1 MLLRAY
7 VNWWKKKHSQST
19 LDHTYDY
26 VMERGTKVRGASD
39 PVEIKVNEA
48 YGTHGQDID
57 DRQANDTSGLDLESE
72 AVEASSHYEEVH

>member
-39 PVEIKVNEA
+39 PVEMNINEA
-48 YGTHGQDID
+48 YGTHGQD
-57 DRQANDTSGLDLESE
+57 DRQDYDTAGLDLESK